1 MIIIRLDFFPVQIVT
16 ELQCTKVLVLFSSLL
31 TRNNCSGY
39 LSTETKTLSVY
50 NKKKKRKEHAHLL
63 KELKDPHASGNSTNI
78 DLIHEIKVRCRTQ
91 DKGRM
96 NFKVKVATA
105 KEIIAMAMSIYQT
118 VFLVFMAFYG
128 NICAHY

>member
-1 MIIIRLDFFPVQIVT
+1 M
-16 ELQCTKVLVLFSSLL
+16 
-31 TRNNCSGY
+31 
-39 LSTETKTLSVY
+39 
-50 NKKKKRKEHAHLL
+50 

-78 DLIHEIKVRCRTQ
+78 DLIYEIKVRWRTH

-96 NFKVKVATA
+96 KVKVATA

-118 VFLVFMAFYG
+118 VFLDFMAFYG

>member
-1 MIIIRLDFFPVQIVT
+1 M
-16 ELQCTKVLVLFSSLL
+16 
-31 TRNNCSGY
+31 
-39 LSTETKTLSVY
+39 
-50 NKKKKRKEHAHLL
+50 
-63 KELKDPHASGNSTNI
+63 KELKDNHASGNSTNI
-78 DLIHEIKVRCRTQ
+78 DLIYEIKVRCRTH

-96 NFKVKVATA
+96 KVKVATA

>member
-1 MIIIRLDFFPVQIVT
+1 M
-16 ELQCTKVLVLFSSLL
+16 
-31 TRNNCSGY
+31 
-39 LSTETKTLSVY
+39 
-50 NKKKKRKEHAHLL
+50 

-91 DKGRM
+91 DKGRR
-96 NFKVKVATA
+96 KVKVATA

>member
-1 MIIIRLDFFPVQIVT
+1 M
-16 ELQCTKVLVLFSSLL
+16 
-31 TRNNCSGY
+31 
-39 LSTETKTLSVY
+39 
-50 NKKKKRKEHAHLL
+50 

-78 DLIHEIKVRCRTQ
+78 DLIYEIKVRCRTQ

>member
-1 MIIIRLDFFPVQIVT
+1 M
-16 ELQCTKVLVLFSSLL
+16 
-31 TRNNCSGY
+31 
-39 LSTETKTLSVY
+39 
-50 NKKKKRKEHAHLL
+50 

-78 DLIHEIKVRCRTQ
+78 DLIYEIKVRCRTH

-96 NFKVKVATA
+96 KVKVATA